1 MIYSFSL
8 KFESENLKEKYIM
21 SEKNVN
27 TRIIHKHDTEINWS
41 KATNFKPKQGEI
53 IIYDKDDNY
62 NYERIKVGDGVTLVN
77 DLPFYGSSIENILD
91 GIASGSVRTSSST
104 TESTDYKLG
113 TAAFAEGGGTKANG
127 NYSHA
132 EGYSTTASGAYSHAE
147 GRSSTASGSVSH
159 AEGTDTVAS
168 GIRSHASG
176 WGTIAKGQN
185 QTAIGKYNVEDTSEK
200 YALIVGNGTS
210 TARSNA
216 FTVDWDGN
224 AEAGGKKLA
233 TETYVEG
240 KIAGIPT
247 PDVSGQIET
256 HNSSSTAHSD
266 IRQSISGKASASD
279 LTTHTSNST
288 IHVTSEEKT
297 KWNAKSNF
305 SGSYTDLTNKPFIP
319 SKTSDLTNDSNFI
332 TSAGAPVQ
340 SVDGSTGAV
349 VTNAVK
355 YNAAQNLTNTQKAQ
369 ARSNIGAGTSSFSGS
384 YTDLTNKPTIPTKTS
399 QLTNDSGYLTSVP
412 VTSVNGKT
420 GAVTLSASDVGAL
433 PSSTQ
438 IPSISGLATETY
450 VNNKVAGIV
459 NSAPEA
465 LDTLNE
471 LAAALGDDPN
481 FATTVAAQIGNKVD
495 KIEGKGLSTNDYTT
509 AEKNKLAGIAEG
521 ANNYVHPS
529 SHPASMITGLST
541 VATSGSYADL
551 TNKPTI
557 PIVTNDL
564 TNALKSN
571 YDTAYTHSQSAHAP
585 SNAQVNADIT
595 KAEIEAKLTGDIT
608 THTHS
613 QYLTEHQ
620 DISGKANVSGQ
631 VFTGTVEA
639 PVVKT
644 TSYFYTPAL
653 VNEGDLTKY
662 YHRLNLGYASHDY
675 WEFHEYGGD
684 YRFYKNTTGT
694 DDGKSLIANITS
706 TGSNFVGQLKEGG
719 VRVYSPNNKPTAADL
734 GITIPEAYVLPVANQ
749 NTLGGIKVGA
759 GLSITAEGVLSDT
772 NKVDLSSAQTISG
785 AKTFSANLAASSN
798 LTVGGNI
805 TATGTITGSKVYNA
819 VWNDYAEWFEK
830 DNEEEIF
837 TPGEICI
844 WTGNGVT
851 KSTKANDKAV
861 VGIVSDS
868 YGHILGGEN
877 LKDMEENNKKFVPI
891 GLKGRV
897 KCKVTGP
904 VEIGD
909 LIVTSDITGIGIVN
923 NNANNGIIV
932 GKALENSNDTGIKEI
947 IVLI

>member
-1 MIYSFSL
+1 
-8 KFESENLKEKYIM
+8 M

-113 TAAFAEGGGTKANG
+113 TAAFAEGSATKASG
-127 NYSHA
+127 NFSHA
-132 EGYSTTASGAYSHAE
+132 EGYNTTASGAYSHAE

-176 WGTIAKGQN
+176 YGTIAKGQN
-185 QTAIGKYNVEDTSEK
+185 QTAIGKYNIEDTSEE

-210 TARSNA
+210 AARSNA
-216 FTVDWDGN
+216 FTVDWSGN
-224 AEAGGKKLA
+224 AKAGGKKLA
-233 TETYVEG
+233 TEAYVDG
-240 KIAGIPT
+240 KISDIPT

-256 HNSSSTAHSD
+256 HNKSTGAHSD
-266 IRQSISGKASASD
+266 IRQSISEKASASD

-288 IHVTSEEKT
+288 IHVTTAEKT
-297 KWNAKSNF
+297 KWDAKSNF
-305 SGSYTDLTNKPFIP
+305 SGSYADLTNKPAIP

-384 YTDLTNKPTIPTKTS
+384 YTDLTNKPTIPTKIS
-399 QLTNDSGYLTSVP
+399 QLTNDSGYLTSAP

-420 GAVTLSASDVGAL
+420 GAINLTASDVGAL
-433 PSSTQ
+433 PAGTD
-438 IPSISGLATETY
+438 IPSLDGLATQTY
-450 VNNKVAGIV
+450 VDNKVAALV
-459 NSAPEA
+459 DSAPGA

-471 LAAALGDDPN
+471 LAAALGDDPD
-481 FATTVAAQIGNKVD
+481 FATTVANQIGNKVD
-495 KIEGKGLSTNDYTT
+495 KVDGKGLSTNDYTT
-509 AEKNKLAGIAEG
+509 AEKNKLAGIATG
-521 ANNYVHPS
+521 ANNYTHP
-529 SHPASMITGLST
+529 T
-541 VATSGSYADL
+541 TSGNKHIPSGGSSGQILRWSADGTAAWGADNNTDTKVTAVGNHYTPNGGTTTSASGGTL
-551 TNKPTI
+551 TDITNSSAGVQV
-557 PIVTNDL
+557 VTGVTKDAAGHV
-564 TNALKSN
+564 TGITSVALKSVN
-571 YDTAYTHSQSAHAP
+571 TVYTHPSTHPATMITEDSTHRFVTDAEKNKWNEKEVFIATYDTTTFDEILGAY
-585 SNAQVNADIT
+585 N
-595 KAEIEAKLTGDIT
+595 
-608 THTHS
+608 
-613 QYLTEHQ
+613 
-620 DISGKANVSGQ
+620 SGKTIMAKYNGSIYQLVSADTSLSFMF
-631 VFTGTVEA
+631 VS
-639 PVVKT
+639 VVKNSEYVT
-644 TSYFYTPAL
+644 YIECELSGDWYFYNGKRLLPDAGTSNKGKYL
-653 VNEGDLTKY
+653 GVNDSGVAAWT
-662 YHRLNLGYASHDY
+662 
-675 WEFHEYGGD
+675 
-684 YRFYKNTTGT
+684 
-694 DDGKSLIANITS
+694 SL
-706 TGSNFVGQLKEGG
+706 
-719 VRVYSPNNKPTAADL
+719 PT
-734 GITIPEAYVLPVANQ
+734 
-749 NTLGGIKVGA
+749 
-759 GLSITAEGVLSDT
+759 DT
-772 NKVDLSSAQTISG
+772 NKVDLSSAQTIGG
-785 AKTFSANLAASSN
+785 AKTFSADLAASSN

-851 KSTKANDKAV
+851 KSTKANDKAA

-868 YGHILGGEN
+868 YGHILGGEE
-877 LKDMEENNKKFVPI
+877 LEDMEDNNKKFVPI

-909 LIVTSDITGIGIVN
+909 LIVTSDITGVGIVN
-923 NNANNGIIV
+923 NNANNGIII